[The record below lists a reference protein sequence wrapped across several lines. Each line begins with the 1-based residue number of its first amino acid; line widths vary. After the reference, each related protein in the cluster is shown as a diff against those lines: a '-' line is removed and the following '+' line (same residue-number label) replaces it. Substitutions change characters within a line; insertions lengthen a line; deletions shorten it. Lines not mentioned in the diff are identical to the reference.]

1 MSGGGPAGAGSFHVV
16 CPMSVWI
23 QVGEQAELVDADQAR
38 VSVFDHGITVG
49 DGVFET
55 LKVLGGEPLAL
66 TRHLHRLVRSC
77 EVLGLQP
84 PNLDDIREAVGEV
97 IRSEPEASD
106 LGRLRITFT
115 GGAGPL
121 ASDRQDG
128 SHTTI
133 IALRS
138 MQPWPSTTSAIV
150 VPWVRNERSAVTGAK
165 ATSYAENV
173 VALEWAHQR
182 GFSEGLFVNTIGQLS
197 EGTGTNVF
205 AVKDGDVLTPPLSS
219 GCLAGITRE
228 LLLEWGLATEA
239 ELSLQDL
246 ESADEVFLTSSTRD
260 VHPVAKLGDRV
271 WSEPGPETRYVGA
284 QYIRNLSQ
292 NIDP

>member
-1 MSGGGPAGAGSFHVV
+1 
-16 CPMSVWI
+16 MSVWI
-23 QVGEQAELVDADQAR
+23 QVGEQAELLDADQAR

-66 TRHLHRLVRSC
+66 SRHLHRLVRSC
-77 EVLGLQP
+77 EVLGLQTQ
-84 PNLDDIREAVGEV
+84 NLNVLREAVAEV

-106 LGRLRITFT
+106 LGRLRITCT

-128 SHTTI
+128 SQTSI
-133 IALRS
+133 IALRP
-138 MQPWPSTTSAIV
+138 MKPWPATTSAVV

-165 ATSYAENV
+165 TTSYAENV
-173 VALEWAHQR
+173 VALQWAHDR
-182 GFSEGLFVNTIGQLS
+182 GYSEGLFVNTIGQIC

-205 AVKDGDVLTPPLSS
+205 IVNGGDVLTPPVSS

-239 ELSLQDL
+239 ELSLEDL
-246 ESADEVFLTSSTRD
+246 QSADEVFLTSSTRD
-260 VHPVAKLGDRV
+260 VHPVTKLGDRM
-271 WSEPGPETRYVGA
+271 WDAPGPETRFVAA
-284 QYIRNLSQ
+284 QYVRTMAQ
-292 NIDP
+292 DIDP

>member
-1 MSGGGPAGAGSFHVV
+1 
-16 CPMSVWI
+16 MSVWI
-23 QVGEQAELVDADQAR
+23 QVGEQAELLDADQAM

-77 EVLGLQP
+77 EVLGLHAS
-84 PNLDDIREAVGEV
+84 NLDDIREAVGEV

-106 LGRLRITFT
+106 LGRLRITCT

-128 SHTTI
+128 SQTTI
-133 IALRS
+133 IALKS
-138 MQPWPSTTSAIV
+138 MQPWPATTSAVV

-165 ATSYAENV
+165 TTSYAENV
-173 VALEWAHQR
+173 VALQWAHDR
-182 GFSEGLFVNTIGQLS
+182 GFSEGLFVNTIGQIS

-205 AVKDGDVLTPPLSS
+205 IIEGGDVMTPPVSS

-239 ELSLQDL
+239 ALSLEDL

-260 VHPVAKLGDRV
+260 VHPVTKLGDRA
-271 WSEPGPETRYVGA
+271 WSEPGPETRFVAA
-284 QYIRNLSQ
+284 QYIRTISQ

>member
-1 MSGGGPAGAGSFHVV
+1 
-16 CPMSVWI
+16 MSVWI

-106 LGRLRITFT
+106 LGRLRITCT

-128 SHTTI
+128 SQTTI
-133 IALRS
+133 IALRP
-138 MQPWPSTTSAIV
+138 MQPWTSTTSAVV

-165 ATSYAENV
+165 TTSYADNV
-173 VALEWAHQR
+173 VALEWAHRR
-182 GFSEGLFVNTIGQLS
+182 GFSEGLFANTIGQIS

-205 AVKDGDVLTPPLSS
+205 VVKDGDVLTPPTSS

-228 LLLEWGLATEA
+228 LLLEWGLAVEA
-239 ELSLQDL
+239 ELSLDDL
-246 ESADEVFLTSSTRD
+246 ESTDEVFLTSSTRD
-260 VHPVAKLGDRV
+260 VHPVTRLGDRA
-271 WSEPGPETRYVGA
+271 WSEPGPETRFVAA
-284 QYIRNLSQ
+284 QYIRTISQ
-292 NIDP
+292 DIDP

>member
-1 MSGGGPAGAGSFHVV
+1 
-16 CPMSVWI
+16 MSVWI
-23 QVGEQAELVDADQAR
+23 QIGEQAELLDADQAR

-77 EVLGLQP
+77 EVLGLQL
-84 PNLDDIREAVGEV
+84 PNLEAIRAAVGEV
-97 IRSEPEASD
+97 IRNEPEASD
-106 LGRLRITFT
+106 LGRLRITCT

-121 ASDRQDG
+121 ASDRLDG
-128 SHTTI
+128 SQTTI
-133 IALRS
+133 MALRP
-138 MQPWPSTTSAIV
+138 MQPWPATTSAVV

-165 ATSYAENV
+165 TTSYAENV
-173 VALEWAHQR
+173 VALQWAHDR
-182 GFSEGLFVNTIGQLS
+182 GFSEGLFANTLGQIS

-205 AVKDGDVLTPPLSS
+205 VVKDGDVLTPPVSS

-239 ELSLQDL
+239 ALSLEDL

-260 VHPVAKLGDRV
+260 VHPVTKLGDRT
-271 WSEPGPETRYVGA
+271 WSEPGPETRFVAA
-284 QYIRNLSQ
+284 QYIRTISQ
-292 NIDP
+292 DIDP

>member
-1 MSGGGPAGAGSFHVV
+1 
-16 CPMSVWI
+16 MSVWI
-23 QVGEQAELVDADQAR
+23 QIGEQAELLDADQAR

-77 EVLGLQP
+77 EVLGLQL
-84 PNLDDIREAVGEV
+84 PNLEAIRAAVGEV

-106 LGRLRITFT
+106 LGRLRITCT

-121 ASDRQDG
+121 ASDRLDG
-128 SHTTI
+128 SQTTI
-133 IALRS
+133 MALRP
-138 MQPWPSTTSAIV
+138 MQPWPATTSAVV

-165 ATSYAENV
+165 TTSYAENV
-173 VALEWAHQR
+173 VALQWAHDR
-182 GFSEGLFVNTIGQLS
+182 GFSEGLFANTLGQIS

-205 AVKDGDVLTPPLSS
+205 VVKDGDVLTPPVSS

-239 ELSLQDL
+239 ALSLEDL

-260 VHPVAKLGDRV
+260 VHPVTKLGDRT
-271 WSEPGPETRYVGA
+271 WSEPGPETRFVAA
-284 QYIRNLSQ
+284 QYIRTISQ
-292 NIDP
+292 DIDP

>member
-1 MSGGGPAGAGSFHVV
+1 
-16 CPMSVWI
+16 MSVWI
-23 QVGEQAELVDADQAR
+23 QVGEQADLLDTDQAR
-38 VSVFDHGITVG
+38 ISVFDHGISVG

-84 PNLDDIREAVGEV
+84 PNLDAVRAAVGEV

-106 LGRLRITFT
+106 LGRLRITCT

-133 IALRS
+133 IALRA
-138 MQPWPSTTSAIV
+138 MQPWPATTSAVV

-165 ATSYAENV
+165 TTSYAENV
-173 VALEWAHQR
+173 VALEWAHQH
-182 GFSEGLFVNTIGQLS
+182 GYSEGLFVNTIGQIS

-205 AVKDGDVLTPPLSS
+205 IVAGGDVLTPPLSS

-228 LLLEWGLATEA
+228 LLLEWGLAAEA
-239 ELSLQDL
+239 QLSLQDL
-246 ESADEVFLTSSTRD
+246 DSADEVFLTSSTRA
-260 VHPVAKLGDRV
+260 VHPVMKLGDRV
-271 WSEPGPETRYVGA
+271 WSEIGPETRFIAA
-284 QYIRNLSQ
+284 QYIRNVSQ
-292 NIDP
+292 NIYT

>member
-1 MSGGGPAGAGSFHVV
+1 
-16 CPMSVWI
+16 MSVWI
-23 QVGEQAELVDADQAR
+23 QIGEQAELRDADQAR

-77 EVLGLQP
+77 EVLGLQT
-84 PNLDDIREAVGEV
+84 PNLNVLREAVAEV

-106 LGRLRITFT
+106 FGRLRITCT

-128 SHTTI
+128 SQTSI
-133 IALRS
+133 IALRP
-138 MQPWPSTTSAIV
+138 MQPWPATTSAVV

-165 ATSYAENV
+165 TTSYAENV
-173 VALEWAHQR
+173 VALQWAHDR
-182 GFSEGLFVNTIGQLS
+182 GYSEGLFVNTIGQIS

-205 AVKDGDVLTPPLSS
+205 IVNGGDVLTPPVSS
-219 GCLAGITRE
+219 GCLSGITRE
-228 LLLEWGLATEA
+228 LLLEWGLAAEA
-239 ELSLQDL
+239 DLSLEDL
-246 ESADEVFLTSSTRD
+246 QSADEVFLTSSTRD
-260 VHPVAKLGDRV
+260 VHPVTKLGDRT
-271 WSEPGPETRYVGA
+271 WDGPGPETRFVAA
-284 QYIRNLSQ
+284 QYVRTMVQ
-292 NIDP
+292 DIDP

>member
-1 MSGGGPAGAGSFHVV
+1 
-16 CPMSVWI
+16 MSVWI
-23 QVGEQAELVDADQAR
+23 QVGEQAELLDADQAQ

-77 EVLGLQP
+77 EVLGLQT
-84 PNLDDIREAVGEV
+84 PNLNVLREAVAEV

-106 LGRLRITFT
+106 LGRLRITCT

-128 SHTTI
+128 SQTSI
-133 IALRS
+133 IALRP
-138 MQPWPSTTSAIV
+138 MQPWPATTSAVV

-165 ATSYAENV
+165 TTSYAENV
-173 VALEWAHQR
+173 VALQWAHDR
-182 GFSEGLFVNTIGQLS
+182 GYSEGLFVNTIGQIS

-205 AVKDGDVLTPPLSS
+205 IVKGGDVLTPPLAS

-239 ELSLQDL
+239 ELSLEDL
-246 ESADEVFLTSSTRD
+246 QAADEVFLTSSTRD
-260 VHPVAKLGDRV
+260 VHPVTKLGDRL
-271 WSEPGPETRYVGA
+271 WDGPGPETRFVAA
-284 QYIRNLSQ
+284 QYVRTMAQ
-292 NIDP
+292 DIDP